1 MGAMVIKESMN
12 RILLI
17 SWGCIFFCC
26 SVYGQQKK
34 NMNTQTSQQNNYPYK
49 NDSRPGYY
57 LQINNQNC
65 YYKLRINDFKGGYY
79 FGMYPSYSVRIPLNL
94 QILKSGTQ
102 SLSLKIVP
110 YKGDT
115 LSPKANLQMR
125 LIKYADMTDLENEYG
140 GSTVLWNWEM
150 PDIENQKLPLFVYD
164 TVFNAEVPY
173 TINTL
178 DTKAVD
184 LSKIDKDIL
193 LEKVLTEFTRIRATI
208 INKTQDKE
216 ALSKAIKRP
225 LIQLYKGKKLKEEVI
240 DGMINLGDGKEPQ
253 PLENFEMRMY
263 YHNRIVTL
271 VRKVNKRAAIWFED
285 PETGGTSWQP
295 VYIYI
300 DKVTGK
306 WVRW

>member
-65 YYKLRINDFKGGYY
+65 YYELDINGLSSTEYY
-79 FGMYPSYSVRIPLNL
+79 GEYPAYSTRIPLNL

-115 LSPKANLQMR
+115 LSPKANLQMC

-164 TVFNAEVPY
+164 TVFKAEVPY
-173 TINTL
+173 SINTL

-193 LEKVLTEFTRIRATI
+193 LEKVLTEFTRIRASV

-216 ALSKAIKRP
+216 ALCKLVNRGI
-225 LIQLYKGKKLKEEVI
+225 IQLYKGEKLKDEVV
-240 DGMINLGDGKEPQ
+240 DDMINLGDGKEPQ
-253 PLENFEMRMY
+253 ALENFEMCMY
-263 YHNRIVTL
+263 YHNRTVTL
-271 VRKVNKRAAIWFED
+271 VRKVNKGAVIWFEN